1 MLPLMAAAACAR
13 APWALLDAAQAA
25 QASASAM
32 STGVLETATCELME
46 RYRRDAGQGQPHWE
60 GLRHVAHVQ
69 RRQALNKRR
78 KHEAL
83 HLAAAFEPRPTAA
96 AAPHAPATAGVGL
109 EGRLQQDGWWLRR
122 RRQKGLP
129 QACT

>member
-1 MLPLMAAAACAR
+1 
-13 APWALLDAAQAA
+13 
-25 QASASAM
+25 M
-32 STGVLETATCELME
+32 STGVLETATCELMG

-60 GLRHVAHVQ
+60 GLRHVALVQ

-109 EGRLQQDGWWLRR
+109 EGRGCSRMGGGETLVMRERGSRGVFWARSAA
-122 RRQKGLP
+122 KVSEV
-129 QACT
+129 

>member
-13 APWALLDAAQAA
+13 APWALLDAARAA

-32 STGVLETATCELME
+32 STGVLETATCELMG